1 MNGADEALPAR
12 ECIRHAYCR
21 SRYAGL
27 SSSGDRSSEHI
38 LLLRWAETTAV
49 TLVATL
55 AFLASYQDIQE
66 DVFQQIID
74 VVGHDREP
82 VSILL
87 PSIVRLS
94 Q

>member
-1 MNGADEALPAR
+1 
-12 ECIRHAYCR
+12 
-21 SRYAGL
+21 
-27 SSSGDRSSEHI
+27 
-38 LLLRWAETTAV
+38 LLRWAETTAV